1 MLLASRP
8 RCAGCLACDHF
19 LVFSPELEQ
28 SVKARKVRLDHLLT
42 ERGLAE
48 SGNRAQRL
56 IMAGQ
61 VYVDGQKAGKAG
73 HLVRSDVSI
82 EVRQPLPYVSRGA
95 LKLNAALEA
104 YPFTIQDAVCLDVGA
119 STGGFTDL
127 LLQQGAAKVYA
138 VDVGRGQLHYRL
150 REDPRV
156 VNLEQTHIRELTA
169 AHVPEPVSVLVI
181 DTSFISLNTVLPLA
195 WSFLANAGWCAAL
208 IKPQFEV
215 GPKLLSKG
223 VVRDEAARQA
233 AVERIAGMAKQLPG
247 AELLG
252 VVESPIHGP
261 KGNIEYLL
269 VLRKF
274 VDTVSQ

>member
-1 MLLASRP
+1 M
-8 RCAGCLACDHF
+8 GQ
-19 LVFSPELEQ
+19 V
-28 SVKARKVRLDHLLT
+28 VKVKKIRLDHLLT

-48 SGNRAQRL
+48 SGNKAQRL

-61 VYVDGQKAGKAG
+61 VYVDGQKADKPG
-73 HLVRSDVSI
+73 HPVRSDVSI

-95 LKLNAALEA
+95 LKLKAALDA
-104 YPFTIQDAVCLDVGA
+104 FPFQVQDAVCLDVGA

-150 REDPRV
+150 REDARV
-156 VNLEQTHIRELTA
+156 INLEQTHIRDVTTT
-169 AHVPEPVSVLVI
+169 HVPEPVSVLVI
-181 DTSFISLNTVLPLA
+181 DTSFISLATVLPLA
-195 WSFLANAGWCAAL
+195 WEFLADRGWCAAL

-223 VVRDEAARQA
+223 VVRDDAVRQEAVRRMSDMAR
-233 AVERIAGMAKQLPG
+233 KLPG

-252 VVESPIHGP
+252 VIESPIHGP

-274 VDTVSQ
+274 SDPVSFS

>member
-1 MLLASRP
+1 MS
-8 RCAGCLACDHF
+8 
-19 LVFSPELEQ
+19 Q

-48 SGNRAQRL
+48 SGNKAQRL

-61 VYVDGQKAGKAG
+61 VYVDGQKADKPG
-73 HLVRSDVSI
+73 HPVRSDVDI

-95 LKLNAALEA
+95 LKLKAALDA
-104 YPFTIQDAVCLDVGA
+104 FPFPIQDAVCLDVGA

-150 REDPRV
+150 REDARV

-181 DTSFISLNTVLPLA
+181 DTSFISLATVLPLA
-195 WSFLANAGWCAAL
+195 WSFLADGGWCAAL

-223 VVRDEAARQA
+223 VVRDDAARQE
-233 AVERIAGMAKQLPG
+233 AVGRMTDMARQLAG

-269 VLRKF
+269 VLRKHTDPVVF
-274 VDTVSQ
+274 